1 MSKSQLLEFCSPLVA
16 RILDANPRAYG
27 ELVVAHSTA
36 SQTQALL
43 GGVTP
48 EQLVMMPI
56 KARAAAEAML
66 AGLWLWHDA
75 LEESH
80 TISQSLS
87 DATGSY
93 WHAIMHRRE
102 GDFSNS
108 KYWNARCRNHPAI
121 AETARRAG
129 EAFDPDTFVS
139 RVTKVHTSPGSAEY
153 DAAVRIQ
160 RIEWEALFDYCIAQA
175 VGKEV
180 K

>member
-1 MSKSQLLEFCSPLVA
+1 M
-16 RILDANPRAYG
+16 I
-27 ELVVAHSTA
+27 
-36 SQTQALL
+36 
-43 GGVTP
+43 
-48 EQLVMMPI
+48 PI
-56 KARAAAEAML
+56 KSRAAAEAML

-80 TISQSLS
+80 AISQGLS

-121 AETARRAG
+121 GETARRAG
-129 EAFDPDTFVS
+129 EEFEPDAFVS
-139 RVTKVHTSPGSAEY
+139 RVARVYRSASSAEF

-160 RIEWEALFDYCIAQA
+160 RIEWEALFDSCIAQA

>member
-1 MSKSQLLEFCSPLVA
+1 MLGSLKADQLLA
-16 RILDANPRAYG
+16 A
-27 ELVVAHSTA
+27 
-36 SQTQALL
+36 
-43 GGVTP
+43 
-48 EQLVMMPI
+48 PI
-56 KARAAAEAML
+56 RSRAAADAML

-80 TISQSLS
+80 TISQALS

-108 KYWNARCRNHPAI
+108 KYWNARCRNHPAV
-121 AETARRAG
+121 AETARRLG

-139 RVTKVHTSPGSAEY
+139 RVARAYASPASDDYA
-153 DAAVRIQ
+153 AAVRVQ
-160 RIEWEALFDYCIAQA
+160 RIEWQALFDYCVTQA
-175 VGKEV
+175 IGKEV